1 MIKHLRDIGLLD
13 DSDNDDDAS
22 LFEVNASAL
31 VRPNATP
38 MMHDPWWYEDIDA
51 ERDDDDSWTTGGR
64 LAEHVSR
71 RAMNLTGV
79 NDSQSVHVNN
89 SRMYADPSQ
98 LFSMHDPFRRL
109 SNKLSVSSWS
119 VKHRLHVI
127 YVFWEHV

>member
-1 MIKHLRDIGLLD
+1 MLNVTTTTAGQ
-13 DSDNDDDAS
+13 
-22 LFEVNASAL
+22 L
-31 VRPNATP
+31 V
-38 MMHDPWWYEDIDA
+38 D
-51 ERDDDDSWTTGGR
+51 R
-64 LAEHVSR
+64 LAEHVNR

-127 YVFWEHV
+127 LCFSGNLFDPGLNWNDACREPTTTRTSWSAHGTQLYC